1 MSLVKYLGYAAMIV
15 GVIVNLITLFVVLNN
30 NGYNKE
36 SINWII
42 ASYYETTFGIM
53 ILFITYV
60 LKNWGNTFNYS
71 LVPLGVQSML
81 LLFILIYSISINT
94 AYRDTIAENKV
105 SGTYATCSFISSLL
119 LFLQIMGF
127 YILTK
132 NKKESVEKNN
142 NNILIVGLLIIF
154 VLNMWTLVTG
164 TVSLVYFSTDG

>member
-15 GVIVNLITLFVVLNN
+15 GVIVNLITILVVLNN

-36 SINWII
+36 SISWII
-42 ASYYETTFGIM
+42 ASYYATTFGII

-71 LVPLGVQSML
+71 LIPLGVQSIL
-81 LLFILIYSISINT
+81 LLFILIYSIYINT
-94 AYRDTIAENKV
+94 AYRNTISENKV
-105 SGTYATCSFISSLL
+105 SGTYATCSFISGLL

-127 YILTK
+127 LLLTTP
-132 NKKESVEKNN
+132 KKENADKTN
-142 NNILIVGLLIIF
+142 NNILVVGLLIIF
-154 VLNMWTLVTG
+154 VLNMWTLLTG